1 MMDSL
6 IFEGLHWL
14 ALAVATYIAITYFR
28 DLGDVTQALMSVK
41 RKNMLYAIRNENKMI
56 AMAFGGTAV
65 AGVLHFWLGAGINW
79 IFITLAIAN
88 VAMIAVV
95 WGWLHI
101 GLRNQQDHATFY
113 PIEEADDWVRGD
125 ESVIVIDN
133 NGEARAHPDY
143 HIKRPHLAGTPE
155 GLGGENV
162 IITYCC
168 MTHLGHGFKPEIDGK
183 KLDLEVLAQH
193 GNNLIMKDMT
203 TCEPIQQVYGTRE
216 CDGRFSDK
224 KMQEWPTYRM
234 PYKAFKKAFPNGKVF
249 LNKIPKFT
257 QNPFLWLVDNIVEQV
272 FLWGT
277 IPHDRTEKLLF
288 ETMDV
293 EDNRLRRKE
302 YVWGFNVGKDSVAY
316 TEDFIRENNNL
327 INVSIGDRDIVV
339 AYDPEFESV
348 GIYYNDSGQPVAE
361 INFWGESDQGKL
373 QRVET
378 VKAGLYWCV
387 WVNYFPE
394 TDLNR
399 LDTAIGKNV
408 AENVVEGNAEQKS
421 QQSDQ
426 QVA

>member
-1 MMDSL
+1 M
-6 IFEGLHWL
+6 
-14 ALAVATYIAITYFR
+14 VATYFAYLYFR
-28 DLGDVTQALMSVK
+28 DLGDVTQALLSVE
-41 RKNMLYAIRNENKMI
+41 RKNMLRAIRNENKMI
-56 AMAFGGTAV
+56 AIGLGGTAI
-65 AGVLHFWLGAGINW
+65 ASALHFWLGAGIDWVFN
-79 IFITLAIAN
+79 ILAIAN
-88 VAMIAVV
+88 VAMIAFV

-101 GLRNQQDHATFY
+101 GLRNQQNHATFY
-113 PIEEADDWVRGD
+113 SIEEADDWVRGD

-168 MTHLGHGFKPEIDGK
+168 MTHLGHGFKPEIDGV

-193 GNNLIMKDMT
+193 GNNLIMKDMAT
-203 TCEPIQQVYGTRE
+203 GEPIQQVYGTRE
-216 CDGRFSDK
+216 RDGRYSEQ

-234 PYKAFKKAFPNGKVF
+234 PYKAFKKAFPDGKVF

-257 QNPFLWLVDNIVEQV
+257 KNPFLCLVDNIVEQV

-277 IPHDRTEKLLF
+277 IPHDRTESLMFDTL
-288 ETMDV
+288 DV
-293 EDNRLRRKE
+293 DDRRLRRKE
-302 YVWGFNVGKDSVAY
+302 YVWGFNVGRDSVAY

-327 INVSIGDRDIVV
+327 INVTVGDRNIVV
-339 AYDPEFESV
+339 AYDPQFESV
-348 GIYYNDSGQPVAE
+348 GVYYNDSEQPVSE

-378 VKAGLYWCV
+378 AKAGLYWCV
-387 WVNYFPE
+387 WANFYPE

-399 LDTAIGKNV
+399 LAVAVEKTALKKLPEEKV
-408 AENVVEGNAEQKS
+408 A
-421 QQSDQ
+421 
-426 QVA
+426 